1 MISDNDFDRLIELG
15 RRKGRLDIDDIKEMM
30 PIDTMTTEDLAGLV
44 ILLEEHGIAIELDPE
59 LLIPGNWPPPP
70 APEPLFIPSE
80 EKRAFEPPASSADRA
95 DSVAAAAPHAEGHGE
110 AETEGFSIDL
120 FVYAMAGGL
129 VLFLLAW
136 AAWGY
141 LIR

>member
-15 RRKGRLDIDDIKEMM
+15 SRKGRLDIDDIKEMM
-30 PIDTMTTEDLAGLV
+30 PVETMTTEDLAGLV

-59 LLIPGNWPPPP
+59 LLMPGNWPPPP
-70 APEPLFIPSE
+70 TPEPLFIPSE
-80 EKRAFEPPASSADRA
+80 GKRAFEPPASSTQRSESIAD
-95 DSVAAAAPHAEGHGE
+95 DVPHVEAHGE
-110 AETEGFSIDL
+110 AETGGFSIDL
-120 FVYAMAGGL
+120 FIYAMAGGL